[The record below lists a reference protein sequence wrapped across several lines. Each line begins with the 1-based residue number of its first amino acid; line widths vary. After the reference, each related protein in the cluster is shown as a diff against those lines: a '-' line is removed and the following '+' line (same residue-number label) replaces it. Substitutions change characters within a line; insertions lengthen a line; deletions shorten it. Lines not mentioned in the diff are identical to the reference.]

1 MQEFLIATSSMP
13 PENFQEALRRAEV
26 HLAAGIRLA
35 VSDANSLALSNW
47 HWPEATQVQAQEL
60 LFAAEEARDKLLLPD
75 VEPAWSVYDALFAA
89 AKNARS
95 APATVACSRR
105 GTTGGE
111 GI

>member
-1 MQEFLIATSSMP
+1 MMRGCGMAEDSIRSEQMATSMP
-13 PENFQEALRRAEV
+13 FPGRVSGQSIVHTIFQSRTKPTPLGR
-26 HLAAGIRLA
+26 
-35 VSDANSLALSNW
+35 
-47 HWPEATQVQAQEL
+47 
-60 LFAAEEARDKLLLPD
+60 
-75 VEPAWSVYDALFAA
+75 ALFAA